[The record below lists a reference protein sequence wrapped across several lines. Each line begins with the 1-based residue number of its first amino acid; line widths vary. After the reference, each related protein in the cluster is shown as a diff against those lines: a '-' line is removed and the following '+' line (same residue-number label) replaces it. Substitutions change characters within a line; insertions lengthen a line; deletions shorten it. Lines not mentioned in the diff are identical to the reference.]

1 MASSASKKIA
11 LISQYA
17 SPGFTIFR
25 KKLINKLVAEGHDVY
40 CFAVDYNA
48 DNKQQIKAM
57 GATPISYKLCPTGL
71 NPFSDILSIFQLA
84 RLLKKIGPD
93 AVLGF
98 FSKPSLYSPLAARL
112 AGAPRITSLIEGLGS
127 PYIARSQSDRS
138 FKKWLLRQIHYRLAG
153 LCLLF
158 CHQVI
163 FLNEDDKNVL
173 VGKRPRLNRK
183 SSILGPIG
191 VDLNK
196 FSFTPPLKK
205 QGLEFLFLGRLIREK
220 GIIEFVKA
228 AEILQKRYTGLR
240 FRIIGSLNNAN
251 PSALSVA
258 EHEQILAS
266 KAVIYDGEV
275 KDVREALIAT
285 DALVLPSYREG
296 FPMVIQ
302 EAMAIGRAIICTD
315 VPGCKHAV
323 TAGKNG
329 LLCAPYCEVSLT
341 QSLETII
348 QSPELVISFGYTS
361 RVIAEASFDDAI
373 QTDKLIAL
381 MQLR

>member
-98 FSKPSLYSPLAARL
+98 FAKPSLYSPLAARL

-158 CHQVI
+158 CHQVV

-173 VGKRPRLNRK
+173 AGKRPRLNRK

-191 VDLNK
+191 VDLKK
-196 FSFTPPLKK
+196 F
-205 QGLEFLFLGRLIREK
+205 
-220 GIIEFVKA
+220 
-228 AEILQKRYTGLR
+228 
-240 FRIIGSLNNAN
+240 
-251 PSALSVA
+251 
-258 EHEQILAS
+258 
-266 KAVIYDGEV
+266 
-275 KDVREALIAT
+275 
-285 DALVLPSYREG
+285 
-296 FPMVIQ
+296 
-302 EAMAIGRAIICTD
+302 
-315 VPGCKHAV
+315 
-323 TAGKNG
+323 
-329 LLCAPYCEVSLT
+329 
-341 QSLETII
+341 
-348 QSPELVISFGYTS
+348 
-361 RVIAEASFDDAI
+361 
-373 QTDKLIAL
+373 
-381 MQLR
+381 